1 MRISL
6 PRALSTAAI
15 TLVLI
20 MMLFVAG
27 GMGFFGN
34 MFDGVFGDMF
44 GDMFGSAGQTFQTGT
59 TGTASG
65 TAVRPAPTPTVRR

>member
-6 PRALSTAAI
+6 PRALGTAAI
-15 TLVLI
+15 ALVI
-20 MMLFVAG
+20 VMMLFTAG

-44 GDMFGSAGQTFQTGT
+44 GDMFGTAAQSFQPGT
-59 TGTASG
+59 T
-65 TAVRPAPTPTVRR
+65 PAGGRTLPPTPTVRR